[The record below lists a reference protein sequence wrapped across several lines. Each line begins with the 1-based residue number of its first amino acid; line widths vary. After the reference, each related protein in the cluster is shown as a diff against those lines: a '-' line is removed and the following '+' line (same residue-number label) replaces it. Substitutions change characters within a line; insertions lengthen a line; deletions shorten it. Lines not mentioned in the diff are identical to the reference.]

1 MAGILTRIFARRDVA
16 IDDAERIYR
25 KLMTQARRAGFYGQS
40 KVPDSYDGR
49 IDLLTLHIAVI
60 LKALRKYEKQGER
73 LSQAVYDV
81 MRDDFE
87 VALREEGMSDTGVKR
102 RIKPIMGLFFT
113 RIKSYVEAL
122 QAADPSAAMQ
132 QALAEGLL
140 AAGEGGFAPQL
151 SDYAIAFS
159 KNVTPL
165 SLGQIALAD
174 FTFPKL
180 G

>member
-1 MAGILTRIFARRDVA
+1 
-16 IDDAERIYR
+16 
-25 KLMTQARRAGFYGQS
+25 
-40 KVPDSYDGR
+40 
-49 IDLLTLHIAVI
+49 
-60 LKALRKYEKQGER
+60 
-73 LSQAVYDV
+73 

-113 RIKSYVEAL
+113 RVKSYVEAL
-122 QAADPSAAMQ
+122 QAEDSNGAMQ
-132 QALAEGLL
+132 RALSEGLL
-140 AAGEGGFAPQL
+140 AADAGEFAAQL

-165 SLGQIALAD
+165 SLGQLALAD
-174 FTFPKL
+174 FTFPPL